1 MEYFLSNRDVLRKMA
16 FTIINIVLY
25 NQNVLMS
32 KNKNVLHSSQRL
44 RCASS
49 PFGDAVNGGSR
60 SR

>member
-1 MEYFLSNRDVLRKMA
+1 MEYFLSNRDVLRKLA

-32 KNKNVLHSSQRL
+32 KNKNVLHLSQRL
-44 RCASS
+44 SCVSS
-49 PFGDAVNGGSR
+49 PFADAVNGGSR